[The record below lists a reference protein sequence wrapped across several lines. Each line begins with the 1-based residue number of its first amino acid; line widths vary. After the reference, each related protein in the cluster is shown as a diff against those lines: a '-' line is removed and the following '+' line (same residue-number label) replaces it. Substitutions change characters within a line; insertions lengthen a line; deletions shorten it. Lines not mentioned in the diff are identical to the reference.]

1 MDDLRKLVT
10 CHIFETKPLKKVG
23 RCFREQNDGLQAPLS
38 CPFDAIADQIDSP
51 IPTAHVGRHY
61 DGAKKSK
68 ATVHLDGRTSEN
80 RFFLFDYRG
89 GEHQRFVDPFC
100 WQRRGPQ

>member
-23 RCFREQNDGLQAPLS
+23 RRFREQNDGLQAPLS

-51 IPTAHVGRHY
+51 IACLCQEG
-61 DGAKKSK
+61 
-68 ATVHLDGRTSEN
+68 SESLGN
-80 RFFLFDYRG
+80 GISPQVLLPDIIQFLISFNAS
-89 GEHQRFVDPFC
+89 P
-100 WQRRGPQ
+100 